1 MMKSFI
7 SLVAIVML
15 GSSAVTAQNV
25 EQGKKFLY
33 YQRYKSAKETLEKVV
48 AANPNDLEATYWLGQ
63 TLIKMK
69 DSVAAKN
76 LYSKLLQ
83 QNGNA
88 PMVLAGM
95 GQVELMEGKTNDA
108 RQRFE
113 SAISITKAKDIDVL
127 NAVARA
133 NTETRLGDPAY
144 AIEKLNV
151 AT

>member
-7 SLVAIVML
+7 SLVAVVMM
-15 GSSAVTAQNV
+15 GSNVLIAQNV
-25 EQGKKFLY
+25 DQGKKFFY
-33 YQRYKSAKETLEKVV
+33 YQRYKSARETFEKVL
-48 AANPNDLEATYWLGQ
+48 AANPNDLAATYWLGQ
-63 TLIKMK
+63 TLLKQK

-88 PMVLAGM
+88 PLVLAGM

-113 SAISITKAKDIDVL
+113 SAISITKAKAFSYDCTAL
-127 NAVARA
+127 PPSTSLR
-133 NTETRLGDPAY
+133 
-144 AIEKLNV
+144 
-151 AT
+151 